1 MSTPV
6 PPDRLADL
14 NLKAL
19 HPESPDI
26 LDNKMPTKFVD
37 PCKEAAL
44 QSMRCL
50 ERYGHVKLQCHNEFY
65 I

>member
-1 MSTPV
+1 MPWV
-6 PPDRLADL
+6 PPRQYDAGLDTSVQ
-14 NLKAL
+14 N
-19 HPESPDI
+19 PDSP
-26 LDNKMPTKFVD
+26 LVLEGKMPTKFID

-50 ERYGHVKLQCHNEFY
+50 ERHGHNKLMCHNEFY